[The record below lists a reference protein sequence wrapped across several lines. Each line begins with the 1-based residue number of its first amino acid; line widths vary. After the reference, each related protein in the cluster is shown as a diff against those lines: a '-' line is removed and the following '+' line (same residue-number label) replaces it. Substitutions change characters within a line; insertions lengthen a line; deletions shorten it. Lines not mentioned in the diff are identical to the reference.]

1 MIKKFNSIL
10 LFFIYFTILVVNCQ
24 DVFVNYNVPKNY
36 STFDECGDWNIP
48 CVSLEDAAKRAILQS
63 TVISNQINIT
73 IVGNVDGT
81 TSASLGNLYKFCGTL
96 QIRSYNNVAVTID
109 GSSSTTPFI
118 NVEEDEVVSCSKQ
131 RKYLVRYLNFVNWE
145 QTLAK
150 ININQ
155 ETNLNSIDVSKS
167 VGVSFMYVNLTSVSS
182 ISFIYPKNIEYE
194 YNPAATITTFS
205 SIFADKLKS
214 SSTLFAPNSLT
225 DNLPPIYIV
234 GGTIT
239 FYSTAIKDSNFTT
252 TPFIYNLG
260 GLSRFSSGGKF
271 YNNVFCAPF
280 EISKRGG
287 AFWSTMIFD
296 NNKLSTLMHSTGVS
310 NHSTN
315 SLININS
322 VTFNETNDFPS
333 DICSIYQYSGFYF
346 FNSLMVVNDSIGATM
361 WISMSLTSSS
371 NQIPFTVIDSTDFT
385 FSNYNFDSGFDFN
398 IINSDVYLNY
408 PVGLSN
414 STIEG
419 INSIIK
425 YSFNED
431 HGIACA
437 CSNCHFYSV
446 FDPFVEIQCPITP
459 TPSTCMCSC
468 PCASSSSS
476 SSSFSSFSSSSSL

>member
-10 LFFIYFTILVVNCQ
+10 LFFIYFTIIVVNCQ

-63 TVISNQINIT
+63 AVISNQINIT

-155 ETNLNSIDVSKS
+155 ETNQSSIDVSKS
-167 VGVSFMYVNLTSVSS
+167 VGISFMYVNLTSVSS
-182 ISFIYPKNIEYE
+182 ISFIYPKNIGYE
-194 YNPAATITTFS
+194 YNQAATITTFS
-205 SIFADKLKS
+205 TIFADKLKS
-214 SSTLFAPNSLT
+214 PSTLFVPNSLT
-225 DNLPPIYIV
+225 DKLPPIYIV

-239 FYSTAIKDSNFTT
+239 FYSTTIKDSNFTT

-260 GLSRFSSGGKF
+260 GLSRFNSGGKF

-287 AFWSTMIFD
+287 AYWSSLIFN
-296 NNKLSTLMHSTGVS
+296 NNKLSTLMHSTGAS
-310 NHSTN
+310 NHSVN
-315 SLININS
+315 SFININS
-322 VTFNETNDFPS
+322 VTINETNDFPS
-333 DICSIYQYSGFYF
+333 GICSIDQYSGFYF
-346 FNSLMVVNDSIGATM
+346 FNSLMVVNDSIGVTIWGGM
-361 WISMSLTSSS
+361 YSISSS
-371 NQIPFTVIDSTDFT
+371 SSSSQIPFTVIDSTEFT
-385 FSNYNFDSGFDFN
+385 FSNYNFDSIFDFN

-408 PVGLSN
+408 PMGLTN

-419 INSIIK
+419 SNSIIK

-431 HGIACA
+431 PRIACA
-437 CSNCHFYSV
+437 CSNCYFYNAY
-446 FDPFVEIQCPITP
+446 DPLVETQCPPTP

-476 SSSFSSFSSSSSL
+476 SSFSL